1 MKNEEGEIMPKIQQS
16 FESPITEAANL
27 SAAFTPQSHL
37 DSVQKKLDF
46 TSQSGDIRT
55 LNDDWLERILSSSDE
70 CMHEILELLI
80 SESSVKSLAYIKV
93 SSVHQDAANAEDSSY
108 AAQAASTAMSFA
120 LSALNSVTD
129 YAYSFVVSEKSPLSG
144 ESESL
149 DSDSSN

>member
-27 SAAFTPQSHL
+27 SAAFTPQGQI

-55 LNDDWLERILSSSDE
+55 RNDDWLERILGSSDE
-70 CMHEILELLI
+70 CLQEIRELLI
-80 SESSVKSLAYIKV
+80 SESSVKSSAYIQV
-93 SSVHQDAANAEDSSY
+93 SLAHQAAANSGDSSY
-108 AAQAASTAMSFA
+108 AAQAASTAMNFA
-120 LSALNSVTD
+120 FSVLNSVTE
-129 YAYSFVVSEKSPLSG
+129 YAYSFVASEKSPLSG

-149 DSDSSN
+149 DSDSV